1 MNPQSVATDE
11 SLVLSSLTAW
21 QLDRVHH
28 GFMSR
33 KGGVSRGVFAELNLA
48 GWSDD
53 NPVAVAENWR
63 RWEAAYPAMKPAR
76 LNQVHGNKVILID
89 DRHGGTRPEADGMVT
104 THRGL
109 ALCIFTADCVPLLL
123 VDPVN
128 EVAGALHSGWRSTIA
143 DIAGVGVG
151 LMIEQGARAES
162 IQAALGP
169 AIGQCCFEVDASLAE
184 RFADEVPGSGKHAT
198 PGQTGKA
205 YLDLRGIVR
214 DQLEGAGLRP
224 DNIASI
230 GPCTKCANDQFFS
243 RRANGGKISGLQ
255 MSFIGLAP

>member
-1 MNPQSVATDE
+1 MNSQPVAIDE
-11 SLVLSSLTAW
+11 SLAASSLAAW
-21 QLDRVHH
+21 QLDRIYH

-48 GWSDD
+48 GWIDD
-53 NPVAVAENWR
+53 DPVAVAANWR
-63 RWEAAYPAMKPAR
+63 RWEATYPAMKPAR
-76 LNQVHGNKVILID
+76 LNQVHGNKVILVD
-89 DRHGGTRPEADGMVT
+89 DRHGGRRPEADGMVT

-143 DIAGVGVG
+143 DIAAVGVG
-151 LMIEQGARAES
+151 LMIDHGARAES
-162 IQAALGP
+162 IKAALGP
-169 AIGQCCFEVDASLAE
+169 SIGQCCFEVDAELAS
-184 RFADEVPGSGKHAT
+184 RFAHEVQGSEKHSAPGKV
-198 PGQTGKA
+198 GKA

-214 DQLEGAGLRP
+214 DQLESAGLRP